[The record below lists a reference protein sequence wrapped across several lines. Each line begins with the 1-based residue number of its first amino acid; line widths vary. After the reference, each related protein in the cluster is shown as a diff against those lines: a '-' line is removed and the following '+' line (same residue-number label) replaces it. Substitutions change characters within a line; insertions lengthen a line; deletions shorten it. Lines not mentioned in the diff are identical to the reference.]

1 MALVKPVAPTPPA
14 QRPSVPPLKKAL
26 ENPAD
31 LIAGMRAK
39 YSAEAMTKHL
49 QFLIYG
55 PSGSGKTFSLR
66 TAKTPIL
73 VDSFDPGGSLALAD
87 MVADGRALVVSEYE
101 TEDAK
106 HPTAFKAWDKNFDR
120 FEKAGVFEKIGT
132 YVLDSATTW
141 GQAALNEVMQR
152 AGRAGGVPQQNDWYP
167 QMVLMEAAIKRIMA
181 LPCDV
186 VFICHDDVMKDE
198 ITGKVMR
205 SPMLTGKAKKRIP
218 LLFSEIYYADVKRT
232 PKGTEYIWQVAK
244 DSTNEARS
252 RMSGL
257 PGVTTEV
264 YVPQDFRALNA
275 AFKREYKDLPNLE

>member
-1 MALVKPVAPTPPA
+1 MALITKTPAPAAPARPV
-14 QRPSVPPLKKAL
+14 QPLKKAL
-26 ENPAD
+26 ENSTD

-39 YSAEAMTKHL
+39 YSADAMTKHL

-55 PSGSGKTFSLR
+55 PSGSGKTYSLR
-66 TAKTPIL
+66 TAKTPLL

-87 MVADGRALVVSEYE
+87 MVADGRALVVTEYE

-120 FEKAGVFEKIGT
+120 MEKAGIFERIGT

-141 GQAALNEVMQR
+141 GQAALNEVMMR

-218 LLFSEIYYADVKRT
+218 LLFSEIYFADVKRT
-232 PKGTEYIWQVAK
+232 PKGSEYVWQTSK

-257 PGVTTEV
+257 PGVTSDI
-264 YVPQDFRALNA
+264 YVPQDFQALN
-275 AFKREYKDLPNLE
+275 KRFRRDYENLPNLE